1 MDIIEKKISN
11 LIEAQLPQFY
21 QTDGPVFVQFVK
33 AYYQWLEGQQV
44 VNNYTF
50 ANGTINVQSTNT
62 IVTGNATLFQS
73 QFANG
78 DSIAIY
84 RSNTDYDIY
93 TINTISSN
101 TQLTLV
107 DTPRF
112 VNTVTRYANT
122 QLQANPLY
130 HSRRMVDYRDIDQT
144 IDDFLVY
151 FKEKYLKGIQF
162 STRSN
167 TRLLVKHALDIY
179 RSKGTERSIDLLFR
193 LIFGVAT
200 EVYYPSKDIMTL
212 SSGKW
217 AVPTYLEISLN
228 DHAAALV
235 NKQIYGLRSG
245 AIGFVEKVIRRSVK
259 GRLAD
264 IVYIDPIHGA
274 FETGELIDTEQS
286 DFATNQYV
294 LPIIIGSLTALELD
308 NLGSG
313 ENFEI
318 GDIVTLSSIH
328 GEQGQARVTNTTSIS
343 GIVSFNLANGGYA
356 YSNSAQVLVSEKV
369 LVIDQANTIANNNS
383 AFYFNQFETVTQPA
397 ANIVYQSANGLTA
410 NLTGTV
416 SVAANS
422 SNVVGTSTMFDE
434 SFVVGDYISVWT
446 NSTFI
451 ESKRISDVSNATFLT
466 VTNAFSYTNTTASYA
481 NSRTFSVGDNV
492 YTYYA
497 NGTVAGH
504 GQITIID
511 QTNSQ
516 YGTVRVSNIINT
528 LDFVG
533 TPNANSTANVA
544 FIQSSNVVFGAT
556 KSANL
561 TGNVSIVARHQYV
574 IGDGTT
580 FDQQLVFPSAN
591 LAGTISVNTTSTN
604 VVGTATTF
612 TSDLANGQ
620 YIVAYSNSTTYQTR
634 QINTVVNS
642 TFITLNQAFGFSNAA
657 ASAAKGF
664 IDPYFGAYSNSTIY
678 QIRQINSIVN
688 ATYLTLSNKFLFTNT
703 ITKAVNVAAT
713 NTAFFVPN
721 ANQTGTVA
729 IVNNQQNVTGT
740 STTFQTTFV
749 AGDHITLYTNSTNRV
764 IRTIESISSNTLL
777 KLTKPLQATSNV
789 AATFAN
795 VSANSSFV
803 YGKRIAVYVNSTSYQ
818 IKSINTVSN
827 DSMLSVQTIFSSDQ
841 ANSQTKV
848 ANADI
853 NYYIRNYGNTIV
865 ANLVSYTD
873 ASASGNLIAYSD
885 QPIIAVHS
893 VVDTFIEQEQI
904 YQLDSSNTEIAN
916 AYLSAFTSL
925 SGSNG
930 TIALINAIGTFEP
943 NKTVYG
949 RTSAAS
955 ANVVSVEFKIGLI
968 DVDGT
973 FSNAPHNYLVGQTAL
988 TTATVTA
995 VGLGSGASFSFD
1007 DVIYSEFATT
1017 CDYIVGDFANVG
1029 LDALTYGFDNPTAN
1043 LTSCTLFE
1051 ALAFT
1056 NTEFGKIYQLTAIN
1070 PGQDYTVAPFVVV
1083 YDRFGYSLQH
1093 KDSFIYLNG
1102 KTDNFAPG
1110 ELITQSSSGA
1120 RGLVKNTITTNLT
1133 DYPGTTANTVAIVAI
1148 ERLRLYDNSYFIATA
1163 NATSLIVGAN
1173 SAATGNV
1180 ELVVEDSGS
1189 KYIGLNAL
1197 IDANVVTSNGVVTAL
1212 EVMDSG
1218 FGFANGDTITFT
1230 SANGDQTGE
1239 AIALVQTQGHSR
1251 GFYASR
1257 SGFLSDRAK
1266 LYDGYYYQQFS
1277 YDIQSPLTIELY
1289 QDMLKKTLHVAG
1301 TQLFGT
1307 YIYLSTADSPVSI
1320 LSTEITVS

>member
-1 MDIIEKKISN
+1 LDIIEKKISN

-33 AYYQWLEGQQV
+33 AYYQWLEGQQIV
-44 VNNYTF
+44 YNHTF
-50 ANGTINVQSTNT
+50 ANGTLNVQSTNT
-62 IVTGNATLFQS
+62 TISGNATLFQS

-78 DSIAIY
+78 DTIALF
-84 RSNTDYDIY
+84 RSNTDYDIC
-93 TINTISSN
+93 TINVVSSN
-101 TQLTLV
+101 TELSLTEL
-107 DTPRF
+107 PRF
-112 VNTVTRYANT
+112 ANT
-122 QLQANPLY
+122 TSKFANTKVQSNPLY

-162 STRSN
+162 TTRSN

-217 AVPTYLEISLN
+217 VVPTYLEISLN
-228 DHAAALV
+228 DHTAALV

-274 FETGELIDTEQS
+274 FETGESIDTEQS
-286 DFATNQYV
+286 DFAINQYT
-294 LPIIIGSLTALELD
+294 LPVIIGSLTALQMD
-308 NLGSG
+308 VLGSG
-313 ENFEI
+313 EDFVI
-318 GDIVTLSSIH
+318 GDIVSLTSLH

-343 GIVSFNLANGGYA
+343 GIVSFNLANGGYGI
-356 YSNSAQVLVSEKV
+356 SNTAEVLVSDKV
-369 LVIDQANTIANNNS
+369 LIIDHVATNANNNT

-410 NLTGTV
+410 NMTGTV
-416 SVAANS
+416 SVTANS
-422 SNVVGTSTMFDE
+422 SNVVGTSTLFDE
-434 SFVVGDYISVWT
+434 QMLIGDYISVWT

-451 ESKRISDVSNATFLT
+451 ETKRISNIANGTFLT
-466 VTNAFSYTNTTASYA
+466 VTNAFSYTNTTANYA
-481 NSRTFSVGDNV
+481 NSKSFSVGDNV
-492 YTYYA
+492 YTYYS

-516 YGTVRVSNIINT
+516 YGTIRVSNILNT

-533 TPNANSTANVA
+533 TPNANGSANVA
-544 FIQSSNVVFGAT
+544 FIQSSNIVFGAT

-561 TGNVSIVARHQYV
+561 TGNISVVARHAYL

-591 LAGTISVNTTSTN
+591 ISGTIDVDSATSNITGTALTST
-604 VVGTATTF
+604 F
-612 TSDLANGQ
+612 ANGQ
-620 YIVAYSNSTTYQTR
+620 YLIAYSNSTAYQTR

-642 TFITLNQAFGFSNAA
+642 TFLTINQPFTFSNAA

-664 IDPYFGAYSNSTIY
+664 VDSYVGAYSNSTIY

-703 ITKAVNVAAT
+703 ITKAANVQST

-740 STTFQTTFV
+740 TTTFQSTFA
-749 AGDHITLYTNSTNRV
+749 AGDHIVLFTNSTNRV

-777 KLTKPLQATSNV
+777 TLTKPLAAGSN
-789 AATFAN
+789 ASATFAN
-795 VSANSSFV
+795 VSANASFV
-803 YGKRIAVYVNSTSYQ
+803 YGKRIAVYVNSTSYL
-818 IKSINTVSN
+818 IKSVNAVSN
-827 DSMLSVQTIFSSDQ
+827 DSALTVQTIFTSDQ
-841 ANSQTKV
+841 ANSQTKI
-848 ANADI
+848 ANTDVS
-853 NYYIRNYGNTIV
+853 YYIRNFGNTIV

-873 ASASGNLIAYSD
+873 TSATGNLIAYSD
-885 QPIIAVHS
+885 QLSTTLRSIS
-893 VVDTFIEQEQI
+893 STFIEQEQV
-904 YQLDSSNTEIAN
+904 YQVDSSNTEIAN
-916 AYLSAFTSL
+916 AYVSTFTPL
-925 SGSNG
+925 AGSNG
-930 TIALINAIGTFEP
+930 SIALVNTIGTFEP
-943 NKTVYG
+943 NKLIRG
-949 RTSAAS
+949 RTSNAS
-955 ANVVSVEFKIGLI
+955 GNVVSVEFKIGLI
-968 DVDGT
+968 DVEGT
-973 FSNAPHNYLVGQTAL
+973 FSNAPYNYLVGQTAL

-995 VGLGSGASFSFD
+995 VGLGSGASFAFED
-1007 DVIYSEFATT
+1007 LVYSEFATT

-1051 ALAFT
+1051 ALSFT
-1056 NTEFGKIYQLTAIN
+1056 NTEFGKIYQLTSIN

-1083 YDRFGYSLQH
+1083 YDRFGYPLQH

-1110 ELITQSSSGA
+1110 ELITQSSTGA
-1120 RGLVKNTITTNLT
+1120 RALVKNTITTNLS
-1133 DYPGTTANTVAIVAI
+1133 DYPGTTANTVAIVAV
-1148 ERLRLYDNSYFIATA
+1148 ERLRLYDNSYFVATA
-1163 NATSLIVGAN
+1163 NSTSLIVGAN
-1173 SAATGNV
+1173 SAASGNV
-1180 ELVVEDSGS
+1180 ELVVEDQQS
-1189 KYIGLNAL
+1189 KYIGINPL
-1197 IDANVVTSNGVVTAL
+1197 IDANVVTANGAVTSL

-1218 FGFANGDTITFT
+1218 FGFANGETITFT
-1230 SANGDQTGE
+1230 SEDGSRFGE
-1239 AIALVQTQGHSR
+1239 ATALVQTQGHSR

-1257 SGFLSDRAK
+1257 NGFLSDRAK

-1301 TQLFGT
+1301 TQMFGT
-1307 YIYLSTADSPVSI
+1307 YVYLSTADSPVSI